1 MIKIL
6 ICDDEAIIRQGI
18 RKILENFYGDIEVRE
33 CGDGMEGYKT
43 MAVWNPDAVIT
54 DIRMPVLDGLAMI
67 EKALAAGITT
77 QYVVISG
84 DEGREG
90 NSAGGERKHRQGG
103 PVHRK

>member
-43 MAVWNPDAVIT
+43 MADVRNWFQQLMSD
-54 DIRMPVLDGLAMI
+54 
-67 EKALAAGITT
+67 
-77 QYVVISG
+77 
-84 DEGREG
+84 
-90 NSAGGERKHRQGG
+90 
-103 PVHRK
+103 

>member
-54 DIRMPVLDGLAMI
+54 DRAWHVSSLSGRS
-67 EKALAAGITT
+67 
-77 QYVVISG
+77 SG
-84 DEGREG
+84 D
-90 NSAGGERKHRQGG
+90 GGCI
-103 PVHRK
+103 